1 MSRRHRKDIVGCT
14 GRTGVL
20 TSEGVLMPRY
30 LIERE
35 LPGAGKLTSK
45 ELHDI
50 SATSNGV
57 LAGMAGRAQWVES
70 YVTDDAI
77 TCVYV
82 AESPE
87 AVREHALAGG
97 FPCTEIR
104 EIGSVI
110 SPSTGE

>member
-1 MSRRHRKDIVGCT
+1 
-14 GRTGVL
+14 
-20 TSEGVLMPRY
+20 MPRY

-35 LPGAGKLTSK
+35 LPGAGALSVD
-45 ELHDI
+45 DI
-50 SATSNGV
+50 QQISQKSNEV

-87 AVREHALAGG
+87 AVREHAAAGG
-97 FPCTEIR
+97 FPVTNIR
-104 EIGSVI
+104 EVARVI
-110 SPSTGE
+110 DPTTAG